1 MKSANTPLKISSCQG
16 GIALN
21 RHHTARMLRKSE
33 RITKLVWSE
42 SDPSEIARR
51 SRRIRDHRCNC
62 SCQMC
67 RNPRR
72 SVLTPGAKCS
82 TIQERR
88 HNPGRDE

>member
-1 MKSANTPLKISSCQG
+1 MNSTNTPLKSSSCKG
-16 GIALN
+16 GIALK
-21 RHHTARMLRKSE
+21 RHHAARMLRKSE

-42 SDPSEIARR
+42 CYPSEIARR
-51 SRRIRDHRCNC
+51 ARRIRDHRCNC

-72 SVLTPGAKCS
+72 STLTPGAKRS